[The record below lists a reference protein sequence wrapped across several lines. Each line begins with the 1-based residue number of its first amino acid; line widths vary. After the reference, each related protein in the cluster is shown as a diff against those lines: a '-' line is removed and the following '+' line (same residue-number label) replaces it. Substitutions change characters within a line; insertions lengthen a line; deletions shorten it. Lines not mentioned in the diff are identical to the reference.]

1 MTGDAAGSPSAV
13 ESELLE
19 EHADGRSLVRML
31 RVAAD
36 GAALEG
42 HFPGV
47 PIVPAV
53 VQIHWV
59 LEAAERLCG
68 RAVVVRRFEALKFRD
83 VIQPGQTV
91 RVTVDLSAAGDGA
104 AFRIEGGP
112 AVFASGR
119 CLFARSP
126 AVP

>member
-1 MTGDAAGSPSAV
+1 MAGDGAGPSAV
-13 ESELLE
+13 GVELLE
-19 EHADGRSLVRML
+19 ERASGRSLVRTL
-31 RVAAD
+31 RVAASP
-36 GAALEG
+36 GALEG
-42 HFPGV
+42 HFPSV

-68 RAVVVRRFEALKFRD
+68 RAPVVGRFEALKFRD

-91 RVTVDLSAAGDGA
+91 RVTVDLSPGGDAA

-119 CLFARSP
+119 CVFAGP
-126 AVP
+126 GAAP